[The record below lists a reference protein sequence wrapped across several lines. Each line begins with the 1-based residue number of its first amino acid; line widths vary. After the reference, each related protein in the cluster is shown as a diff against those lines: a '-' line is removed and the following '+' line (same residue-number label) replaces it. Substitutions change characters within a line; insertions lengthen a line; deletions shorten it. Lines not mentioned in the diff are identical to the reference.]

1 MTMLRLLRAVAAF
14 AVLLSGVVGFPV
26 LFVRIVGF
34 PVPDHLPSL
43 REVAEVLSAPA
54 DGTLFVAGL
63 EVVAWGAWAAF
74 TLSVL
79 VEVVAKLRGRS
90 AVPRLS
96 GLQGMQRV
104 VAYLVASATLAVL
117 TPGVSSAA
125 ALPDVIAVATAH
137 PLGHTVTPDVES
149 SPKERIYRVKEG
161 DSLWGI
167 ADEELGSPR
176 RWPKIWK
183 ANAGSR
189 QPHGR
194 TFTNPGVIHPG
205 WKLRIP
211 LKRSEISR
219 AALPRQQPPA
229 AEPTPA
235 KPSITPSKQRESDDV
250 VQLSSG
256 SLVALSYAAGI
267 STAYVAGRLHRRRR
281 RIPPTADEP
290 LGITPESEPPAPVL
304 ELHRAHRRA
313 FAQRAE
319 PVPADG
325 ELIQQEYSIDV
336 PNQIHLG
343 QRPDGSPLRVALEG
357 PGLGLTGAGA
367 DDVVRYLIVD
377 LLRQSSNYRVQI
389 IICSALAEKLF
400 GLSGEEVGQVGAA
413 LPGLVLAA
421 SHEDALRQFEEAYFM
436 RTRIVLERES
446 TDIGE
451 VRRNDP
457 GEALPAILL
466 ITDLDDE
473 VYEHVTAPLTAGWR
487 AGVGGL
493 LLGSWPGGITCDI
506 GETREVESAEGRDS
520 ESMMGARLFHI
531 NADEAAA
538 HLRQLVPVEEDSP
551 APVTDDE
558 PSDWPGSTLVRL
570 TVLGHPAVH
579 VRGRSEALT
588 LSWLQLN
595 MLTYLALHPNGVT
608 RDQLATALWPDDLGK
623 DIHNALRHLRGALVA
638 ATGHKS
644 VEAKRVPF
652 ISASTTKDSAVYRI
666 DRDLISVDLWDY
678 EKALERIRSAVEP
691 ADRLV
696 ALTKAAELCTG
707 ELAEGLTAEWID
719 DQRYPLTRSQADV
732 LAQLA
737 EHLTDVDAEGALA
750 ALERARQLD
759 PDTEETYFRII
770 RLQLRLDRRDDASRT
785 AELLRQHQRSLGV
798 PGDHRTEKR
807 LSEVLHR

>member
-1 MTMLRLLRAVAAF
+1 M
-14 AVLLSGVVGFPV
+14 
-26 LFVRIVGF
+26 
-34 PVPDHLPSL
+34 
-43 REVAEVLSAPA
+43 
-54 DGTLFVAGL
+54 
-63 EVVAWGAWAAF
+63 
-74 TLSVL
+74 
-79 VEVVAKLRGRS
+79 
-90 AVPRLS
+90 
-96 GLQGMQRV
+96 
-104 VAYLVASATLAVL
+104 
-117 TPGVSSAA
+117 
-125 ALPDVIAVATAH
+125 DVT
-137 PLGHTVTPDVES
+137 
-149 SPKERIYRVKEG
+149 VKEG

-194 TFTNPGVIHPG
+194 TFRDPGMIHPG

-211 LKRSEISR
+211 LKRVETSR
-219 AALPRQQPPA
+219 TTPPRQQPPA
-229 AEPTPA
+229 AEPSPA
-235 KPSITPSKQRESDDV
+235 KPSITPFQQRESDDV

-281 RIPPTADEP
+281 RIPPTSDEP
-290 LGITPESEPPAPVL
+290 VAITPEPELPAPVL

-325 ELIQQEYSIDV
+325 ELIQQEHSIDV
-336 PNQIHLG
+336 PGQIHLG
-343 QRPDGSPLRVALEG
+343 QRGDGSPLRVALEG
-357 PGLGLTGAGA
+357 PGLGLSGAGA
-367 DDVVRYLIVD
+367 HDVVRYLIVD

-389 IICSALAEKLF
+389 IICSALVEKLF
-400 GLSGEEVGQVGAA
+400 GLSGKEVEQIGAA
-413 LPGLVLAA
+413 LPGLLLAA
-421 SHEDALRQFEEAYFM
+421 SHEDALRQFEETYFM
-436 RTRIVLERES
+436 RIRMVLERES

-466 ITDLDDE
+466 IAELDDE
-473 VYEHVTAPLTAGWR
+473 VHEHATVPLTAGRR

-493 LLGSWPGGITCDI
+493 FLGSWPEGITYDI
-506 GETREVESAEGRDS
+506 GETHRVEGGGNDS
-520 ESMMGARLFHI
+520 LMDALMFHI
-531 NADEAAA
+531 NKDEAAA
-538 HLRQLVPVEEDSP
+538 HLRQLIPDKEDSP
-551 APVTDDE
+551 APATGEE
-558 PSDWPGSTLVRL
+558 PCDWPASTPVRL

-595 MLTYLALHPNGVT
+595 TLTYLALHPNGVT

-623 DIHNALRHLRGALVA
+623 DIHNALRHLRGALMA

-644 VEAKRVPF
+644 VEAKRAPF

-691 ADRLV
+691 ADRLG
-696 ALTKAAELCTG
+696 ALTKAAELCAG
-707 ELAEGLTAEWID
+707 ELAEGLTAEWIE

-750 ALERARQLD
+750 ALERARELD

-798 PGDHRTEKR
+798 PGDYRTEKR

>member
-14 AVLLSGVVGFPV
+14 VVLLSGVVGFPV
-26 LFVRIVGF
+26 LFCKIVGS

-74 TLSVL
+74 TVSVL
-79 VEVVAKLRGRS
+79 VEVIAKLRGRR
-90 AVPRLS
+90 AVPRLA

-125 ALPDVIAVATAH
+125 APPDVIAVATAH
-137 PLGHTVTPDVES
+137 PLGQAVTPDVES
-149 SPKERIYRVKEG
+149 PPRERIYRVKEG

-219 AALPRQQPPA
+219 AVPPRQQPPA
-229 AEPTPA
+229 AEPTLA
-235 KPSITPSKQRESDDV
+235 KPSITPFQQRESDDV

-267 STAYVAGRLHRRRR
+267 STAYIAGRLHRRRR
-281 RIPPTADEP
+281 RVPPTSDEP
-290 LGITPESEPPAPVL
+290 VVISPEPEPPAPVL

-319 PVPADG
+319 PIPADG
-325 ELIQQEYSIDV
+325 ELIQQEHSIDV
-336 PNQIHLG
+336 PDQIHLG
-343 QRPDGSPLRVALEG
+343 QRGDGSPLRVALEG
-357 PGLGLTGAGA
+357 PGFGLTGAGA

-389 IICSALAEKLF
+389 IICSALVEKLF
-400 GLSGEEVGQVGAA
+400 GLSGKEVEQIGAA
-413 LPGLVLAA
+413 LPGLLLAA
-421 SHEDALRQFEEAYFM
+421 SHEDALRQFEEMYFM
-436 RTRIVLERES
+436 RMRMVLERES

-457 GEALPAILL
+457 GEALPATLL
-466 ITDLDDE
+466 IAELDDE
-473 VYEHVTAPLTAGWR
+473 VYEHATAPLTAGRR

-493 LLGSWPGGITCDI
+493 FLGSWPEGITCDI
-506 GETREVESAEGRDS
+506 GETHRVEGGGNDS
-520 ESMMGARLFHI
+520 LMDALMFHI
-531 NADEAAA
+531 NKDEAAA
-538 HLRQLVPVEEDSP
+538 HLRQLIPDKEDSP
-551 APVTDDE
+551 APAPATGEE
-558 PSDWPGSTLVRL
+558 PCDWPASTPVRL

-588 LSWLQLN
+588 LSWLQLST
-595 MLTYLALHPNGVT
+595 LTYLALHPNGVT

-644 VEAKRVPF
+644 VEAKRAPF

-707 ELAEGLTAEWID
+707 ELAEGLTAEWIE

-798 PGDHRTEKR
+798 PGDYRTEKR